1 MQPMTTRAALMAL
14 GHNFNSHPIF
24 AAIGLA
30 HCNLCCR
37 VWRPPTPADS
47 YEALCFGWLG
57 VVVATGWTY
66 VPGSGD
72 YPYHVDMVQQLSVA
86 EALLWN
92 AEPCTGPPR
101 DKRPDVAENAI
112 YRLKALDLVDWRT
125 GGLHDDA
132 TILRAAKSWDVPSW
146 GPMIAVNLLRA
157 QNCAEIIPTAEN

>member
-1 MQPMTTRAALMAL
+1 M
-14 GHNFNSHPIF
+14 
-24 AAIGLA
+24 
-30 HCNLCCR
+30 
-37 VWRPPTPADS
+37 
-47 YEALCFGWLG
+47 
-57 VVVATGWTY
+57 
-66 VPGSGD
+66 PGRGD
-72 YPYHVDMVQQLSVA
+72 YPYRVDMVQQLSVA

-101 DKRPDVAENAI
+101 DERPDVAENAI

-146 GPMIAVNLLRA
+146 GTMIAVNLLRA